1 MPGYLHQHI
10 WVARLQQGLREAER
24 VSSMRYEV
32 RLKKQLCIDH
42 THHTQMSELLTDETD
57 AWFPSKIKK

>member
-1 MPGYLHQHI
+1 
-10 WVARLQQGLREAER
+10 
-24 VSSMRYEV
+24 MRYEV

-57 AWFPSKIKK
+57 AWFPPKIKK

>member
-1 MPGYLHQHI
+1 VGCQ
-10 WVARLQQGLREAER
+10 VTTGVERERER
-24 VSSMRYEV
+24 VFSKTYEV

-57 AWFPSKIKK
+57 AWFPPNIKK